1 MNDMSK
7 GVGAY
12 GVMSPWAE
20 ADPIPARG
28 ISPRLSAIEGKRIGL
43 FANGKRAAVPIL
55 DAVDRELKAR
65 FPGVTTDLYRCSVFN
80 TPEALTHGKEK
91 FEAWV
96 RSVDGVALT
105 VGD

>member
-1 MNDMSK
+1 MSSTT
-7 GVGAY
+7 GQAAAG
-12 GVMSPWAE
+12 
-20 ADPIPARG
+20 
-28 ISPRLSAIEGKRIGL
+28 
-43 FANGKRAAVPIL
+43 AAVIPLASMAGSVPAQRVLSERPLRIAL
-55 DAVDRELKAR
+55 VAGEASGDLLGAGLVRELKAR

-96 RSVDGVALT
+96 QTVDAVVLS